1 MNSIR
6 IFYDGGS
13 RSNRAKPEGDILD
26 IIFSFSEPENRT
38 GFELNENIVI
48 FTEKKI
54 SRALGITFISYSRLL
69 IKDSIIL
76 DFLNNFPLEEQKRLL
91 KILYSEPVK
100 YFLKVIIPL
109 TNQVTIE
116 SPSLKELIK
125 AA

>member
-48 FTEKKI
+48 FT
-54 SRALGITFISYSRLL
+54 
-69 IKDSIIL
+69 
-76 DFLNNFPLEEQKRLL
+76 
-91 KILYSEPVK
+91 
-100 YFLKVIIPL
+100 VIRKL
-109 TNQVTIE
+109 VE
-116 SPSLKELIK
+116 R
-125 AA
+125 